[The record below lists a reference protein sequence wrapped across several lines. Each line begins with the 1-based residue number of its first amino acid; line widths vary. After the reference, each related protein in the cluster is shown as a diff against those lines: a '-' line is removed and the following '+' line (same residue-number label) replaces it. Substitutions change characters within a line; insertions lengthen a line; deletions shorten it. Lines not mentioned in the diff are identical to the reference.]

1 MVSELPEH
9 KSENRTHIK
18 FSASMRKNIRC
29 LKETKELRMVLSSS
43 WLAVNTSTGLGE
55 ELPPEPHVTAM
66 LPAPHESGPEEHERN
81 RGPAWASDSE
91 NVSSLKQDPS
101 CLSILLFGT
110 EVRCLESNPKFNTQ
124 FRTGKLAGSPPT
136 STY

>member
-1 MVSELPEH
+1 
-9 KSENRTHIK
+9 
-18 FSASMRKNIRC
+18 
-29 LKETKELRMVLSSS
+29 MVLSSS

-66 LPAPHESGPEEHERN
+66 LPAPHEGGPEEHERN